1 VNRPEN
7 SPLTLAFLDREPH
20 TAARALEAVD
30 AEDAAAF
37 LNRAPARIVAPAV
50 CVMIPWAAARC
61 VERMSAE
68 QASGLLRAMNHADAV
83 SILRLVG
90 VERREELL
98 KLATRR
104 FARSFR
110 NALVYPK
117 EAIGAWMDVTHAPFQ
132 DTTLVRN
139 AARTVRRMKR
149 AQPYFFLTD
158 PQKRY
163 SGAVFT
169 TELFCRDENAA
180 LSDIADVSV
189 RPLSNRETVQA
200 CRSRPEWDRMTM
212 LPVVGRKQNFLG
224 ALDRSSL
231 KKALLDQETLI
242 RIATPG
248 SVLMQLASAYMTVGA
263 AFANLTLL
271 ENETSSPVSPKEKA
285 SGRKRK
291 SRS

>member
-1 VNRPEN
+1 VSKPES

-20 TAARALEAVD
+20 TAARALEAID

-37 LNRAPARIVAPAV
+37 LSRAPARIIAPAV

-61 VERMSAE
+61 VERMGAE
-68 QASGLLRAMNHADAV
+68 QASGLLRAMNYADAV
-83 SILRLVG
+83 SILRLVDG
-90 VERREELL
+90 ERREELL
-98 KLATRR
+98 ELATKR

-117 EAIGAWMDVTHAPFQ
+117 EAVGAWMDVTHAPFQ
-132 DTTLVRN
+132 DTTLVKN
-139 AARTVRRMKR
+139 AARTVRRMRR
-149 AQPYFFLTD
+149 AHPYIFLAD
-158 PQKRY
+158 PQRRY

-180 LSDIADVSV
+180 LSDIANHSV

-200 CRSRPEWDRMTM
+200 CRSRIDWDQMTM

-224 ALDRSSL
+224 ALDRRSL
-231 KKALLDQETLI
+231 KKALLDQETTI

-248 SVLMQLASAYMTVGA
+248 SVLMQLASAYTTVGA
-263 AFANLTLL
+263 AFANLILL
-271 ENETSSPVSPKEKA
+271 ENETGSPASQKETA

-291 SRS
+291 SSS